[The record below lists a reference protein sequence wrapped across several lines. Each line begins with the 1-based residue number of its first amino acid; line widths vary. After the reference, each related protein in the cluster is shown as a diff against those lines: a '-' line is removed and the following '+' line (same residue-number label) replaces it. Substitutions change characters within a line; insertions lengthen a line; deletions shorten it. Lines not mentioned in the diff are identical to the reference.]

1 MGTQEQG
8 LPIALWQ
15 VHNLSYYSQPLPTHH
30 SPIYPSSAWPSA
42 NMDHCSASTKQG
54 QFRRGQGLY
63 ICLCQWLWEIDTRAQ
78 IEEDVTYNNFVLKK
92 QTKAS

>member
-1 MGTQEQG
+1 
-8 LPIALWQ
+8 
-15 VHNLSYYSQPLPTHH
+15 
-30 SPIYPSSAWPSA
+30 
-42 NMDHCSASTKQG
+42 MDHCSASTIQG

-92 QTKAS
+92 QTKASWNVTRKLLEKGFRRNVRAEQLTAAVQKLKAENESMI